1 MKRRVFFVGAGFSKA
16 LCAAYP
22 TLLELSTAVSTSF
35 LSRYPSGAIREHYNQ
50 LPLGLVR
57 DVEQLLSYLYS
68 DWPWKS
74 SVDRDL
80 DRALYKAL
88 AYEISNCISSIP
100 TQPLAEE
107 HQHFVRFL
115 GNENNRIVTLNYD
128 TLVQDLYG
136 QYSLLKR
143 SDYSRL
149 RIYIED
155 VFDEEEQK
163 TTPKNPWLLED
174 VQDEG
179 YIKKKLTVRRDFI
192 SQIEPAQFV
201 ELIASTKCAVWT
213 SSPPDDLLPY
223 FKGGNKRKPMDRAF
237 DERILKLHGSIA
249 WHEDSTE
256 STIRVIDNDGNM
268 KWERIPIIV
277 PPVLDKSQHY
287 AIGRL
292 RTQWANAHLALE
304 QADEIVIVGFSFP
317 ATDISCQFL
326 FKSALKS
333 RDRVRVV
340 VVNSDASVRQRYDS
354 IFSDLIG
361 VDVDYSYSGHD
372 DALSRYVE
380 RDVLHLEGSR
390 ECHG

>member
-16 LCAAYP
+16 LCTAYP
-22 TLLELSTAVSTSF
+22 TLLELSMAVSTSF
-35 LSRYPSGAIREHYNQ
+35 LSRYPGGAIREHYNQ

-57 DVEQLLSYLYS
+57 DAEQLLSYLYS

-88 AYEISNCISSIP
+88 TYEISNCLSSIP
-100 TQPLAEE
+100 TQPLAEV
-107 HQHFVRFL
+107 HQYFVRFL

-128 TLVQDLYG
+128 TLVQDLYS
-136 QYSLLKR
+136 QYSLPKGE
-143 SDYSRL
+143 DYSRL
-149 RIYIED
+149 RIYVED
-155 VFDEEEQK
+155 VFDEEQRTAPE
-163 TTPKNPWLLED
+163 NPWFLED
-174 VQDEG
+174 VRDDD
-179 YIKKKLTVRRDFI
+179 YIKMKLTVRRDFI
-192 SQIEPAQFV
+192 SQVEPAQFV
-201 ELIASTKCAVWT
+201 ELIESTKCAIWST
-213 SSPPDDLLPY
+213 YSPENLLLKY
-223 FKGGNKRKPMDRAF
+223 KVGDKFKPKAMDRAF

-249 WHEDSTE
+249 WHEDSAE
-256 STIRVIDNDGNM
+256 ATIRVLDNDGNM

-277 PPVLDKSQHY
+277 PPVLDKSQHF

-292 RTQWANAHLALE
+292 RAQWANAHLALE

-333 RDRVRVV
+333 RDKVRVV
-340 VVNSDASVRQRYDS
+340 VVNRDAGVHQRYDS
-354 IFSDLIG
+354 IFSDLPG
-361 VDVDYSYSGHD
+361 VDVDYSYSSHD

-380 RDVLHLEGSR
+380 RGVLHLA
-390 ECHG
+390 